1 MYIPEEITAPEAWQ
15 SVRIET
21 DGVDHDL
28 VDDLIYEI
36 RQTRLQVTQEGDTII
51 VHRSSDGMALRS
63 FEDGVVPDLGVR
75 GFRATWQ
82 GGL

>member
-1 MYIPEEITAPEAWQ
+1 MYIPEEIKVPEAWT

-21 DGVDHDL
+21 DGVDPDV
-28 VDDLIYEI
+28 VDDLLYEI
-36 RQTRLQVTQEGDTII
+36 RQTRLQVNQEGDAIV

-63 FEDGVVPDLGVR
+63 FEDGVVPDLRVR

-82 GGL
+82 GSL